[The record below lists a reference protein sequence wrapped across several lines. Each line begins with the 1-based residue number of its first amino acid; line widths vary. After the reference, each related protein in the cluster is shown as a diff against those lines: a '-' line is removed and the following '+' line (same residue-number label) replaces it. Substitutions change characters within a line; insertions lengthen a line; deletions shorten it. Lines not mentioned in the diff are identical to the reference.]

1 MADAHHR
8 DRVQDR
14 EVCRRGDAGDEL
26 RARNFPAAGV
36 DIIKQVV
43 AHAVSTAHTDDP
55 NYLVSGNYLEN
66 ICIELDTPGHGGEQ
80 PGPDADPAAGVVRGG
95 DPLERGAEQR
105 VAALQPQAAV
115 GQADDVLGQPGVT
128 ATSEACNI

>member
-14 EVCRRGDAGDEL
+14 EVSRRGDAGDEL
-26 RARNFPAAGV
+26 CARNFPAAGV

-43 AHAVSTAHTDDP
+43 AHTDP

-66 ICIELDTPGHGGEQ
+66 ICIELDTWPW
-80 PGPDADPAAGVVRGG
+80 R
-95 DPLERGAEQR
+95 
-105 VAALQPQAAV
+105 
-115 GQADDVLGQPGVT
+115 
-128 ATSEACNI
+128 

>member
-14 EVCRRGDAGDEL
+14 EVSRRGDARDVL

-43 AHAVSTAHTDDP
+43 AHAVSTAHTDP
-55 NYLVSGNYLEN
+55 NHLVSGNCLEN
-66 ICIELDTPGHGGEQ
+66 ICIKLDTWPW
-80 PGPDADPAAGVVRGG
+80 R
-95 DPLERGAEQR
+95 
-105 VAALQPQAAV
+105 
-115 GQADDVLGQPGVT
+115 
-128 ATSEACNI
+128 